1 MPFDFDRII
10 DRRQTNSL
18 KWTAYGADVLP
29 MWVAD
34 MDFAVPEPI
43 TDALHHAID
52 HGVFG
57 YELVNKTLRQ
67 TVAERMKKLYAWE
80 VDESAIVATTGIVSA
95 FYAAAS
101 ALCAPGDGYL
111 IQTPVYMP
119 FNDIQKHQ
127 GVIRQEAQLVKVVQ
141 NGILHYTIDWDIF
154 EKAFNSGGSRTKMFL
169 LCNPHNPSG
178 QVYSREE
185 LAKMAEICLKH
196 NTVIVSDEIHSELLL
211 GGSKHTP
218 LATLSPEIAQQT
230 ITLIAP
236 SKTFNI
242 AGLFCGFAII
252 PNAELRERFKAAVEK
267 MTLHVASL
275 AQVAALAAFSGECD
289 AWLDE
294 LRAYLT
300 ANRDYLVNFVEREL
314 PEIHISVPDATYLAW
329 LDCTELVKCGK
340 ISGTPF
346 NFFLKNAR
354 VALNDG
360 AAFGTGGDGFVRL
373 NFGCPRATLQE
384 GLERIKK
391 ALNLE

>member
-1 MPFDFDRII
+1 MPFDFNRII

-18 KWTAYGADVLP
+18 KWTTYGADVLP

-43 TDALHHAID
+43 TIALHAAVD

-67 TVAERMKKLYAWE
+67 TVATRMKKLYDWD
-80 VDESAIVATTGIVSA
+80 VDEKSVIPVTGIVSG
-95 FYAAAS
+95 FYVAAS

-127 GVIRQEAQLVKVVQ
+127 GVIRQEVQLVKEVQ
-141 NGILHYTIDWDIF
+141 NGILRYALDWDVF
-154 EKAFNSGGSRTKMFL
+154 EKAFNTGGSQTRMFL
-169 LCNPHNPSG
+169 LCNPHNPTG
-178 QVYSREE
+178 QVYTREE
-185 LAKMAEICLKH
+185 LAKMAEICLK
-196 NTVIVSDEIHSELLL
+196 NGAVIVSDEIHSELLL
-211 GGSKHTP
+211 GGAQHTP
-218 LATLSPEIAQQT
+218 LATLSPKVAEQT

-252 PNAELRERFKAAVEK
+252 PNPVLRERYKQEVER

-275 AQVAALAAFSGECD
+275 AQVAAQAAFSGDCD

-300 ANRDYLVNFVEREL
+300 ANRDYLVNFVKREL
-314 PEIHISVPDATYLAW
+314 PGIQVSVPDATYLAW
-329 LDCTELVKCGK
+329 LDCNELVKSGK
-340 ISGTPF
+340 ISGSPF
-346 NFFLKNAR
+346 DFFLKEAR

-360 AAFGTGGDGFVRL
+360 AAFGTGGENFVRL
-373 NFGCPRATLQE
+373 NFGCPRGTLAE
-384 GLERIKK
+384 GLERMKK
-391 ALNLE
+391 ALA